1 MANSE
6 REERYVKAFK
16 GVRSTGGAV
25 PVMNDR
31 GEISME
37 KVKVTRHRAGYR
49 PAYAADEDSDSS
61 DGDDEEQTLNSI
73 VEKERQ
79 QQQRAEAGDLI
90 DAADPRLARL
100 QQAQGSGDGRGRQ
113 REVIE
118 AVVEED
124 ESEDEDEEVTHR
136 RGGGRKAESSDEE
149 DADSDEEESEH
160 GTRRERMLA
169 KARERAKVQATVE
182 DELDIEDDEGKEEG
196 AGAGDDDDEDES
208 GSEWETDSE
217 EEDDAPMFKP
227 VFVAKSQR
235 TTQLDREAREA
246 AEAEAQEKAEK
257 VIEDK
262 KQRSRVMLERKMQEE
277 LNAQNQAILGEH
289 DIDDDDDNV
298 NEEEEFEAWK
308 VRELKRIKREQ
319 DKRATEEAERLEIE
333 RLRDMTEEER
343 QAALAAREKKIT
355 NKQDKGKMK
364 FMQKYYHRGAF
375 FMDQEEEVYKRDITG
390 ATLEDHFD
398 KSVMPEVMQVKNFG
412 KVGRTKYT
420 HLADQDTS
428 AKDSLWSQGANFN
441 QKLETNRAGA
451 KPVFE
456 RPSSK
461 RKRT

>member
-1 MANSE
+1 MPS
-6 REERYVKAFK
+6 
-16 GVRSTGGAV
+16 V
-25 PVMNDR
+25 PSPSPAPAR
-31 GEISME
+31 P
-37 KVKVTRHRAGYR
+37 RHRVCVCR
-49 PAYAADEDSDSS
+49 
-61 DGDDEEQTLNSI
+61 
-73 VEKERQ
+73 
-79 QQQRAEAGDLI
+79 
-90 DAADPRLARL
+90 
-100 QQAQGSGDGRGRQ
+100 
-113 REVIE
+113 
-118 AVVEED
+118 
-124 ESEDEDEEVTHR
+124 
-136 RGGGRKAESSDEE
+136 
-149 DADSDEEESEH
+149 
-160 GTRRERMLA
+160 
-169 KARERAKVQATVE
+169 
-182 DELDIEDDEGKEEG
+182 
-196 AGAGDDDDEDES
+196 
-208 GSEWETDSE
+208 
-217 EEDDAPMFKP
+217 
-227 VFVAKSQR
+227 SQR

-398 KSVMPEVMQVKNFG
+398 KSVMPEVMQVLANQAQPCNQLACFLSLCF
-412 KVGRTKYT
+412 VLYC
-420 HLADQDTS
+420 HLLLLLLLLLLYFS
-428 AKDSLWSQGANFN
+428 FLP
-441 QKLETNRAGA
+441 
-451 KPVFE
+451 PVFAASSA
-456 RPSSK
+456 RVCVRFKLFNNNLLARLANPDRSRISARWGAPSTRTWRTRIRLPKIRCGRKVLISTRNWKQTAREPSPCSK
-461 RKRT
+461 GKSAAAVRKAGRRCHCCWCQPCPPPSPSLLA